1 MEKAKENKFYITTSI
16 AYTNA
21 PPHIG
26 FALELIQADV
36 LARYNRLQQKDV
48 YFLTGTDEHGT
59 KVEEAAKKD
68 NLLPKQFA
76 DQISQKFLELTKIL
90 NISNNDFIRTTDEAR
105 HWPAVKKVWQKL
117 NDNGDIYKQKYK
129 GLYCPGCE
137 AFLTKK
143 ELVDGKCPNH
153 QIEPQV
159 VEEENYFFR
168 LSKYQKILKTIIEK
182 DEIQIVPEE
191 RKREV
196 LSFINQGLKDISFS
210 RSKEKLQWGFPV
222 PGDETQ
228 VIYVWCDA
236 LTNYISALGYADNSE
251 NFQKFWP
258 ADVHCIGKDILRFH
272 AIYWPAMLLSLS
284 LPLPKTILVH
294 GFITADGQKMSK
306 SLGNVIDPFK
316 LVEKYGTDAVRYY
329 LLREI
334 PTTKDGDFSYQKFER
349 RYNDDLAKGL
359 GNLVARVI
367 GIAQKFK
374 IQNSKFKITTKS
386 CAATSL
392 LCAIQ
397 NSKLKEKIAQVR
409 KEYTEA
415 IESYKLNEALIAIW
429 DLIGFCDKYIEQ
441 KRLWEEKEEN
451 RQEIKSLIATIKEIA
466 KLLEPFL
473 PDTSEKII
481 KQLEAGDLTPLF
493 PRL

>member
-1 MEKAKENKFYITTSI
+1 MEQNKFYITTSI

-36 LARYNRLQQKDV
+36 LARYNRLQKKEV
-48 YFLTGTDEHGT
+48 YFLTGTDEHGSKVEKAAREHNLTPPEFVDQIAQRFLNLT
-59 KVEEAAKKD
+59 KV
-68 NLLPKQFA
+68 
-76 DQISQKFLELTKIL
+76 L
-90 NISNNDFIRTTDEAR
+90 NISNDDFIRTTDEIR

-117 NDNGDIYKQKYK
+117 SENGDLYKQKYK
-129 GLYCPGCE
+129 GLYCSGCE
-137 AFLTKK
+137 AFLTEKD
-143 ELVDGKCPNH
+143 LVNGKCPNH
-153 QIEPQV
+153 LIKPQV

-168 LSKYQKILKTIIEK
+168 LSKYQEKLKSIIENE
-182 DEIQIVPEE
+182 EIKIIPEE
-191 RKREV
+191 RKKEV

-210 RSKEKLQWGFPV
+210 RSKGKLNWAFPV
-222 PGDETQ
+222 PGDDSQ

-251 NFQKFWP
+251 AFQKFWP

-272 AIYWPAMLLSLS
+272 AIYWPAMLVSLGLS
-284 LPLPKTILVH
+284 LPKTILVH
-294 GFITADGQKMSK
+294 GFITVEGQKMSK
-306 SLGNVIDPFK
+306 SLGNVIDPFE
-316 LVEKYGTDAVRYY
+316 LVKKYGQDAVRYY

-334 PTTKDGDFSYQKFER
+334 PTTKDGDFSYSKFEK

-367 GIAQKFK
+367 GIARKLKVQ
-374 IQNSKFKITTKS
+374 S
-386 CAATSL
+386 
-392 LCAIQ
+392 
-397 NSKLKEKIAQVR
+397 SKLKTTAQSSKLQNNIEIAQKKYHKTI
-409 KEYTEA
+409 KEF
-415 IESYKLNEALIAIW
+415 KLNEALIVIW
-429 DLIGFCDKYIEQ
+429 ELIGFCDKYIEE

-451 RQEIKSLIATIKEIA
+451 KQEIGNLVETIKEIA

-473 PDTSEKII
+473 PKTSEKIV
-481 KQLEAGDLTPLF
+481 KQLETGNLIPLF